1 MRLLISL
8 AAVLSAAPAFAS
20 SAGAGEIPD
29 PAEGWDHLWYHL
41 LLDIGAIGVV
51 FGLITVVFLVRYTRK
66 REDQEGDAP
75 KLSFGQSM
83 GWAMI
88 PMFLF
93 LADDFYLAAN
103 GWKLWNDQRRVPE
116 NAMEVEVEAMM
127 YGWYFT
133 YDNGVESDNFGDG
146 LVVPE
151 GKPVVLRMKSTDVIH
166 SFFIPDFRIKEDVM
180 PGRVTYLW
188 INPTASKRGEHV
200 FTCTEYCGFGHSNMF
215 GKVKVVSPRE
225 FEEWMAERQA

>member
-1 MRLLISL
+1 MRSLISL
-8 AAVLSAAPAFAS
+8 AAVLAAAPAFAS
-20 SAGAGEIPD
+20 SGGGGIAD

-41 LLDIGAIGVV
+41 LLDIGSIGVV
-51 FGLITVVFLVRYTRK
+51 FALITGIFLVRYTRK
-66 REDQEGDAP
+66 SEDEEGQGP

-93 LADDFYLAAN
+93 MADDFYLAAN
-103 GWKLWNDQRRVPE
+103 GWKLWNDQRHVPE
-116 NAMEVEVEAMM
+116 NAMEVKVEAMM

-133 YDNGVESDNFGDG
+133 YPNGVESDNTGDG

-151 GKPVVLRMKSTDVIH
+151 NRPVVLRMKSTDVIH
-166 SFFIPDFRIKEDVM
+166 SFFIPRFRIKEDVM

-188 INPTASKRGEHV
+188 INPAGKRGEHV
-200 FTCTEYCGFGHSNMF
+200 FTCTEFCGVGHSNMF

-225 FEEWMAERQA
+225 FEDWLAERQA